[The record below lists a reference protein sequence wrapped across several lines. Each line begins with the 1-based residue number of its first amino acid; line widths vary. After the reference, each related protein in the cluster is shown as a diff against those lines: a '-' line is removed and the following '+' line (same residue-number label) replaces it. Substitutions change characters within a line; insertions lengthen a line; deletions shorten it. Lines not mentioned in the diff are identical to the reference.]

1 MVKVFLGPAGVPIS
15 SKDHSTFGGIQRV
28 AELEL
33 NAFECEFVRGV
44 AMGNETA
51 KGVGAVAKKLNVV
64 LSVHCPYF
72 INLCSADKIKL
83 EASKKRIL
91 DSVERAHFMGAN
103 IAVFHPGYYGSISP
117 EKAFATIVQACGDM
131 LDRMKSKGTK
141 DVKLGLETTGKLSQ
155 FGTLDENSA
164 VHKELRDCVPVV
176 DFAHIYARQG
186 GEIDYEKV
194 LDKMEALK
202 LEHYHTHF
210 TSMDWTPAKT
220 PGQGNERRHLVLEA
234 NKPPFEPLARELMK
248 RKISVTIISESPVLE
263 QDSLVMKRI
272 FEEFGYKW

>member
-1 MVKVFLGPAGVPIS
+1 MVKVFLGPAGIPLS
-15 SKDHSTFGGIQRV
+15 SKDHSTIGGIRQV

-51 KGVGAVAKKLNVV
+51 REVGAVAKELNIV

-72 INLCSADKIKL
+72 INLCSTDKQKR

-91 DSVERAHFMGAN
+91 DSAERAHFMGAN
-103 IAVFHPGYYGSISP
+103 VAVFHPGFYGALGP
-117 EKAFATIVQACGDM
+117 EKAFEAIAQACGDM
-131 LDRMKSKGTK
+131 LDVMKSKGIK
-141 DVKLGLETTGKLSQ
+141 GVKLGLETTGKLSQ

-164 VHKELRDCVPVV
+164 VHKELHDCVPVV

-202 LEHYHTHF
+202 LERYHTHF

-220 PGQGNERRHLVLEA
+220 PGQGNERRHLELRA
-234 NKPPFEPLARELMK
+234 NQPPFEPLARELMK
-248 RKISVTIISESPVLE
+248 RKMSITIISESPVLE
-263 QDSLVMKRI
+263 QDSLVMKRTL
-272 FEEFGYKW
+272 EKLGYK